1 MSDSLP
7 ARQVFEEIIDRAW
20 HTGEPG
26 VLFIDA
32 ANRDNATPQLGDFE
46 ATNPC
51 GEQWLLPYESCN
63 LGSINLGRFVT
74 GGKVDSTRLA
84 ATVRLAVRFLDN
96 VIDCNRFPIP
106 EIAAMTQKTRKVYKT
121 GIFFFF

>member
-1 MSDSLP
+1 M
-7 ARQVFEEIIDRAW
+7 
-20 HTGEPG
+20 
-26 VLFIDA
+26 
-32 ANRDNATPQLGDFE
+32 
-46 ATNPC
+46 
-51 GEQWLLPYESCN
+51 PYESCN

-106 EIAAMTQKTRKVYKT
+106 EIAAMTQKTRKVGL
-121 GIFFFF
+121 GIMGLHDMLIQLELPYASQEGRKAAAEVMNFIQPRRFAP